1 MTISIAHL
9 GPQGTYSETAAL
21 AYKNWLAKHQQQEA
35 ILLPQPS
42 IAMALN
48 AVVKEKTNYAV
59 VPIENSIEG
68 SVTITLDMLWEQTS
82 LKILKAF
89 TIPIVHSLLS
99 CNTSLAGIKTVYSHP
114 QALGQCQKWLETNL
128 PQVQLISANSTTE
141 SLKLVKDNPN
151 TAAIASARA
160 GQIYQVPILR
170 SGINDRP
177 DNCTRFLVLGS
188 TTGGYG
194 NYLSLAFSLPKNV
207 PGALVKPLQIFAARD
222 INLSKIESRPTK
234 RSLGEY
240 IFFMDVEGSLADSL
254 IQDAIAEL
262 ETHTEVLKIFVN
274 YDLIPIV
281 VDPN

>member
-9 GPQGTYSETAAL
+9 GPKGTYSETAAL
-21 AYKNWLAKHQQQEA
+21 AYKSWLHFHQQQEA
-35 ILLPQPS
+35 TLLPQPS

-48 AVVKEKTNYAV
+48 SVVTKKTNYAV

-68 SVTITLDMLWEQTS
+68 SVTITLDMLWSQTS

-99 CNTSLAGIKTVYSHP
+99 CNTSLEGISKVYSHP

-128 PQVQLISANSTTE
+128 PQVQLIPTNSTTE
-141 SLKLVKDNPN
+141 ALKLLEDNPKI
-151 TAAIASARA
+151 AAIASGRA
-160 GQIYQVPILR
+160 GEIYQIPLLR

-177 DNCTRFLVLGS
+177 DNCTRFLVVGS
-188 TTGGYG
+188 ETQEYG

-207 PGALVKPLQIFAARD
+207 PGALVKPLQIFATRD

-240 IFFMDVEGSLADSL
+240 IFFMDVEGSLQDSL
-254 IQDAIAEL
+254 IKDAIAEL
-262 ETHTEVLKIFVN
+262 AAYTEVLKIFGN
-274 YDLIPIV
+274 YDLITTE
-281 VDPN
+281 